1 MPEPT
6 SLIFEPRTQKHA
18 YRPWSESWAHICMH
32 PRSGRQLSGT
42 GYPQSRA
49 FPPFTVDPLP
59 GQAWK
64 EVTFSKVCL
73 NRNDMW
79 MCWHEQHSR
88 LRTTTSHSSARK
100 AVVAVFFAPFFSSL
114 FLLFAPEKPLC
125 ARENRIVVCF
135 NGCSIPE
142 VYPDLKIPIK

>member
-1 MPEPT
+1 
-6 SLIFEPRTQKHA
+6 
-18 YRPWSESWAHICMH
+18 MH

-49 FPPFTVDPLP
+49 FPPFAMDLLP

-79 MCWHEQHSR
+79 MCWHEQHSQ

-100 AVVAVFFAPFFSSL
+100 AVVAVFFAPFF
-114 FLLFAPEKPLC
+114 LLFFFFSLPPKSRSVPEKTEPLFVLM
-125 ARENRIVVCF
+125 VVPF
-135 NGCSIPE
+135 LRFI
-142 VYPDLKIPIK
+142 LT